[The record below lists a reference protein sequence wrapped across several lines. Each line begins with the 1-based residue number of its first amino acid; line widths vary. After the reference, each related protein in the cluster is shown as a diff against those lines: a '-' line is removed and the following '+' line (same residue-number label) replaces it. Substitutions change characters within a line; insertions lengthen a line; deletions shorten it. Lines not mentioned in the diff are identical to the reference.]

1 MLEVSQLAVKYRGVT
16 ALENISFTLNPG
28 QLLGVIGPNGAGK
41 STMIKAMLGLVP
53 AASGLIRFDRESLDR
68 HLRQIAY
75 VPQRS
80 QIDWD
85 YPATVWDVVMMARTV
100 RTGWFRSHSRR
111 SREVVTQALQRV
123 GMWDLR
129 QQPIGQLS
137 GGQQQRVFLARS
149 LAQEAELFFFDE
161 PFSSVDVATEEII
174 FDVFAELKA
183 QGKTLIV
190 VSHDLGDTLERYDRL
205 LLLSQRQIAFG
216 AVGEV
221 VTSENLRRAYGE
233 ARNRHVFSPRE
244 GLLSC

>member
-1 MLEVSQLAVKYRGVT
+1 MLEVSQLAVNYRGVT

-41 STMIKAMLGLVP
+41 STMLKAMLGLVP
-53 AASGLIRFDRESLDR
+53 AVSGLIRFGQERLDL

-85 YPATVWDVVMMARTV
+85 YPATVWDVVMMARTIH
-100 RTGWFRSHSRR
+100 TGWFCSHSRR
-111 SREVVTQALQRV
+111 SREVVAAALQRV
-123 GMWDLR
+123 GIWDLR
-129 QQPIGQLS
+129 QRQIGQLS

-161 PFSSVDVATEEII
+161 PFSSVDGATEEVI

-183 QGKTLIV
+183 RKKTLVV

-216 AVGEV
+216 EVSEV

-233 ARNRHVFSPRE
+233 TRNRHVFLARE

>member
-1 MLEVSQLAVKYRGVT
+1 MLEVRQLAVKYRGVT

-41 STMIKAMLGLVP
+41 STMLKAMLGIVP
-53 AASGLIRFDRESLDR
+53 AVSGLIRFGQENLTR
-68 HLRQIAY
+68 HLRSIAY

-100 RTGWFRSHSRR
+100 HTGWFHSHSRR
-111 SREVVTQALQRV
+111 SREVVTQAIERV
-123 GMWDLR
+123 GMWDLHQR
-129 QQPIGQLS
+129 QIGQLS

-174 FDVFAELKA
+174 FDIFAELKA

-216 AVGEV
+216 NVGEV

-233 ARNRHVFSPRE
+233 TRNRHVFSVRE